1 MTHSPANKHLARFVG
16 DSFSGPHFLESN
28 DDCAPMDWSGFDCGE
43 CDFDA
48 NGSICAESGDEEH
61 SILIPRDNAEVVV
74 MNVRLF
80 PSL

>member
-1 MTHSPANKHLARFVG
+1 MH
-16 DSFSGPHFLESN
+16 
-28 DDCAPMDWSGFDCGE
+28 WFDCGE

-74 MNVRLF
+74 MNVRLS
-80 PSL
+80 PSLSMKRCILRLSVENFYR

>member
-1 MTHSPANKHLARFVG
+1 
-16 DSFSGPHFLESN
+16 
-28 DDCAPMDWSGFDCGE
+28 MDWSGFDCGE

-48 NGSICAESGDEEH
+48 NGVACAESGDKEH

-74 MNVRLF
+74 MNVRLS